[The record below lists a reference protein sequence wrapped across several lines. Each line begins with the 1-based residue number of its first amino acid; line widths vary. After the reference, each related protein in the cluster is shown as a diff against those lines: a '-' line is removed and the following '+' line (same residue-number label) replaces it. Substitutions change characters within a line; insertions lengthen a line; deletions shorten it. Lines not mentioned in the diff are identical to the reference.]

1 MTEKKS
7 LSQSIIFNLAMFV
20 FSFSIMA
27 IETLYVHKL
36 LIITNYLTATFVIS
50 IAMISIA
57 FGSFI
62 SFYLARF
69 NSYIIMLVAALLYT
83 ATIPLSY
90 YNIINIGY
98 FQYPYL
104 LILPF
109 MFAAIIVSLLFSKA
123 NSYKIYFGN
132 LTASALGVIFPIF
145 AVNPYKSGDV
155 MIMLMFFPAVFIL
168 VLAFGFRHIL
178 AKAATAVIA
187 IVLIYGTSVILMNNL
202 KLPEVLTK
210 TEYEQQV
217 IPEIK
222 NTFDRQFMQ
231 KSYKKDGENYVYSGD
246 KYGIQRSKYILHD
259 IGHWRSYDLN
269 YNINRTYKPAEKE
282 GSTWLSKLLEVTT
295 YNHKVEM
302 SKVESR
308 KTWYSHMPGN
318 NWKLIYSQDDLM
330 GKIDFFNINDRTII
344 YCSNGIPLDTAL
356 QSNGTL
362 WDPRVP
368 HIDSP
373 NIFIIGLSYDGLV
386 KSAKRQPGSRVSGV
400 EFSPV
405 LMNLMTEEDGKG
417 YFSRFANYPYKGIE
431 AYEAEGRY
439 FLTSNTEIYD
449 MITLM
454 NLHPEYPAMATLM
467 PEYLHTVEATKL
479 MLNKLSDKGMLVY
492 EEILETPRARYAF
505 YKFLNTVRAT
515 LEEMGVKNPDQH
527 ILIYSWDFWG
537 PNQNFQ
543 TVLVK
548 KSPFTQAELA
558 TFARYH
564 NVIAPRYGSGI
575 TLHPAIKTGH
585 MFERVFNAPEPI
597 YEMTE
602 YPNRIRQAE
611 FEEDMLPLI
620 KNSEDAE
627 FFKSLFT
634 FSSQQKRYYIKRNMI
649 TDANKERVHSILDQI
664 DFPYEVDLT
673 PTRDNKP
680 FPFNVYKNK
689 KEVRVLLDVIVKLA
703 GILFIPVILLTVFR
717 YRSQG
722 FKLPLHTVFF
732 SLLGL
737 GFMMVEI
744 VLMQKYQ
751 RFIGS
756 PVYSTIVI
764 LGGLLF
770 FSGLGSYFSR
780 NFRKR
785 TLIACIAAIPL
796 LILFQALFADAIF
809 NGLAKYAFTTKL
821 FISSAMIFPLAF
833 LMGLP
838 FPHALDQIKK
848 DISDEYATLMFG
860 INGALMTVAVVL
872 TVFVNVTYGL
882 NTSFAIGFATYAAAL
897 GLFVVIKK

>member
-7 LSQSIIFNLAMFV
+7 LSQSIIYNLAMFV

-27 IETLYVHKL
+27 IETLFVHQL

-62 SFYLARF
+62 SFYLAKL
-69 NSYIIMLVAALLYT
+69 NSYVIILVSALLYT
-83 ATIPLSY
+83 ATLPLSY

-123 NSYKIYFGN
+123 NSNKIYFGN
-132 LTASALGVIFPIF
+132 LAASALGVIFPIF
-145 AVNPYKSGDV
+145 AVNPFKSEDV
-155 MIMLMFFPAVFIL
+155 LIILMFFPAVFIFI
-168 VLAFGFRHIL
+168 LAFGFKKIVT
-178 AKAATAVIA
+178 KTVTALIA
-187 IVLIYGTSVILMNNL
+187 IALIFGTSAVLMHNL
-202 KLPEVLTK
+202 KLPEKLTK
-210 TEYEQQV
+210 TEYEQQI
-217 IPEIK
+217 IPGIK
-222 NTFDRQFMQ
+222 NTYDKQFMQ
-231 KSYKKDGENYVYSGD
+231 RSYTKDGDEYVYNGD
-246 KYGIQRSKYILHD
+246 KYGIKRAKYILHD
-259 IGHWRSYDLN
+259 IGHWKSFDIN
-269 YNINRTYKPAEKE
+269 YNINRPQTKE
-282 GSTWLSKLLEVTT
+282 IKENRNWVDKLIDVATAT
-295 YNHKVEM
+295 HKVDM
-302 SKVESR
+302 STVESR
-308 KTWYSHMPGN
+308 KTWYSHLPGN

-330 GKIDFFNINDRTII
+330 GKIDFFNVNDQTII
-344 YCSNGIPLDTAL
+344 FCTNGMPLDTAL
-356 QSNGTL
+356 QSNGTI

-368 HIDSP
+368 QIDNP

-386 KSAKRQPGSRVSGV
+386 KSTKRQPGSRVSGV

-405 LMNLMTEEDGKG
+405 LMDLLTEENGNG
-417 YFSRFANYPYKGIE
+417 YFSKFANYVYKDVE
-431 AYEAEGRY
+431 AFEAEGRY
-439 FLTSNTEIYD
+439 FLTSNTEKYD

-454 NLHPEYPAMATLM
+454 NLHPEYPAIATLM
-467 PEYLHTVEATKL
+467 PEYLHTVEATKM

-492 EEILETPRARYAF
+492 EEILETPRSRYAF
-505 YKFLNTVRAT
+505 YKFLNTIKYT
-515 LEEMGVKNPDQH
+515 LAEMGIKDFKQH
-527 ILIYSWDFWG
+527 VLIYSWDFWG

-548 KSPFTQAELA
+548 KSPFTEKELS

-564 NVIAPRYGSGI
+564 NVIAPRYGSAI
-575 TLHPAIKTGH
+575 TLHPAMKTGH
-585 MFERVFNAPEPI
+585 TFERIFNSEKPV

-602 YPNRIRQAE
+602 YPNRVRQTV
-611 FEEDMLPLI
+611 FEEEMLPLI
-620 KNSEDAE
+620 KKSEDAE
-627 FFKSLFT
+627 FFKGLFT
-634 FSSQQKRYYIKRNMI
+634 FNNQYKRYYLKRNAV
-649 TDANKERVHSILDQI
+649 TDANKERVHAILAQI
-664 DFPYEVDLT
+664 DFPYEIDLT
-673 PTRDNKP
+673 PTTDNKP

-689 KEVRVLLDVIVKLA
+689 KEVQVLLDVILKLA
-703 GILFIPVILLTVFR
+703 GILFIPVILLTIVR

-722 FKLPLHTVFF
+722 FKLPVHALFF
-732 SLLGL
+732 ALLGL
-737 GFMMVEI
+737 GFMMIEI

-780 NFRKR
+780 NFSRKN
-785 TLIACIAAIPL
+785 LIICIAAIPL
-796 LILFQALFADAIF
+796 LILFQALFADSIF
-809 NGLAKYAFTTKL
+809 NALAKYSFTTKL

-833 LMGLP
+833 LMGIP
-838 FPHALDQIKK
+838 FPHALEQIKQ

-860 INGALMTVAVVL
+860 VNGALMTVAAVL
-872 TVFVNVTYGL
+872 TILVNVTYGL
-882 NTSFAIGFATYAAAL
+882 NTTFAIGFATYAAAL

>member
-1 MTEKKS
+1 
-7 LSQSIIFNLAMFV
+7 
-20 FSFSIMA
+20 
-27 IETLYVHKL
+27 
-36 LIITNYLTATFVIS
+36 
-50 IAMISIA
+50 
-57 FGSFI
+57 
-62 SFYLARF
+62 
-69 NSYIIMLVAALLYT
+69 
-83 ATIPLSY
+83 
-90 YNIINIGY
+90 
-98 FQYPYL
+98 
-104 LILPF
+104 

-123 NSYKIYFGN
+123 NSNKIYFGN
-132 LTASALGVIFPIF
+132 LAASALGVIFPIF
-145 AVNPYKSGDV
+145 AVNPYKSEDV
-155 MIMLMFFPAVFIL
+155 LIMLMFLPAVFIL
-168 VLAFGFRHIL
+168 ILAFGFRHIL
-178 AKAATAVIA
+178 TKAVTAIAA
-187 IVLIYGTSVILMNNL
+187 IVLIYGTSAILMHNL
-202 KLPEVLTK
+202 KLPEELAK
-210 TEYEQQV
+210 SEYEEQI
-217 IPEIK
+217 IPNIK
-222 NTFDRQFMQ
+222 NTYDRQFMQ
-231 KSYKKDGENYVYSGD
+231 KNYRKEGDKYLYNGD
-246 KYGIQRSKYILHD
+246 KYGIKRAKYILHD
-259 IGHWRSYDLN
+259 IGHWKSLDLN
-269 YNINRTYKPAEKE
+269 YNINRSNTTADKE
-282 GSTWLSKLLEVTT
+282 GRNWVDRLVDAVTT
-295 YNHKVEM
+295 T
-302 SKVESR
+302 SKVDLDKVDGR
-308 KTWYSHMPGN
+308 KTWYAHMPGN

-330 GKIDFFNINDRTII
+330 GKIDFFNINNKTII
-344 YCSNGIPLDTAL
+344 YTTNGIPLDTAL
-356 QSNGTL
+356 QSNGTI
-362 WDPRVP
+362 WDPRLP
-368 HIDSP
+368 HVDNP

-405 LMNLMTEEDGKG
+405 LMELLTEDNRKG
-417 YFSRFANYPYKGIE
+417 YFSKFANYPYKDVE

-439 FLTSNTEIYD
+439 FLTSNTETYD

-454 NLHPEYPAMATLM
+454 NMHPEYPAIATLM
-467 PEYLHTVEATKL
+467 PEYLHTVEATKM

-505 YKFLNTVRAT
+505 YKFLNTVRYT
-515 LEEMGVKNPDQH
+515 LENELGVKDPSRH
-527 ILIYSWDFWG
+527 VLIYSWDFWG

-548 KSPFTQAELA
+548 RSPFTQKELA

-575 TLHPAIKTGH
+575 TLHPTIKTGH
-585 MFERVFNAPEPI
+585 TFERIFNAKEPV

-602 YPNRIRQAE
+602 YPNRVGKSK
-611 FEEDMLPLI
+611 FEEEMLPLI
-620 KNSEDAE
+620 KNREDAE

-634 FSSQQKRYYIKRNMI
+634 YSKQYNRYYLKRNAVN
-649 TDANKERVHSILDQI
+649 DSNKERVHSILDQI

-673 PTRDNKP
+673 PTTDNRP

-689 KEVRVLLDVIVKLA
+689 KEVQVLLDVIVKLA
-703 GILFIPVILLTVFR
+703 GILFIPVILLTIIR

-780 NFRKR
+780 NFSRK
-785 TLIACIAAIPL
+785 TLIICITAIPV
-796 LILFQALFADAIF
+796 LILFQALFADSIF
-809 NGLAKYAFTTKL
+809 TALAKYSFTTKL

-838 FPHALDQIKK
+838 FPHALEQIKQ

-860 INGALMTVAVVL
+860 INGALMTVATIL
-872 TVFVNVTYGL
+872 TILVNVTYGL
-882 NTSFAIGFATYAAAL
+882 NTSFATGFAAYAAAL
-897 GLFVVIKK
+897 GMFIIIRK